1 MVGDDACSVCASLI
15 QKLLEFISN
24 MERNKQYRKDAKPPK
39 KPKIKTGKLS
49 KKNFEKLQQLGMNF
63 EYLPVSKNLMPQ
75 FEAAM
80 KKMGGTFFTG
90 GIEDNNSVYVAI
102 PAAQRNMAAL
112 AAQHM
117 LSKEIEIKPDGFIL
131 KDGNNKISE
140 EEMRITSDV
149 MSSYDIP
156 LFAFKTDDG
165 KYMTVFP
172 KEFEGQYNKAMEDVR
187 QQFNEINNIDIVRY
201 EQLSPLDKP
210 EYAAYIV
217 TDEEAQELAKLA
229 EFGELD
235 IKFAKTEQG
244 TAVFYSMDIA
254 EKIKNARKE
263 YAKSLSE
270 SERYRIDV
278 TDNTI
283 SMDIKNLLV
292 PELSDENTYF
302 LRVPNTSGKDYI
314 RLDKSDCEI
323 INGGKSIKTEL
334 DMEKKYSIY
343 DSAGNIKQKRSGEE
357 LVKSY
362 NTRHPHAT
370 KGTKVYEYG
379 QGRERV
385 NLFNK
390 EKNEIISAKLDNADV
405 MRTALKEHGITG
417 MTADMLMEDINK
429 KLSEPQKEIFN
440 YSKEKTEV
448 VYADIPNI
456 GEYLA
461 QSQLSQAIVGKV
473 CMTGEIPKDTGS
485 KCCVMDRNTNSFAV
499 LPVMPVKEVQAALS
513 QMGYSE
519 MSAKEIADKIIH
531 SYREGDVKELDE
543 VKETSLPKITPFETT
558 NAELQDCGYCKT
570 NDGIMLIRES
580 QDEYKYMTIDKES
593 PLADVERA
601 LHDKFGLVDDISAA
615 VVMKQLIA
623 EDIVKTAEPKTIGDD
638 VTVSQVTSRY
648 AEISHDGKSEMMPLD
663 KLDTEKLLA
672 MGIPEKTIGDI
683 QKSFEKA
690 EQEVMYPDKQNLA
703 SLIGNAKNMLMEK
716 VKAGGEKLKENIK
729 SVGQER

>member
-15 QKLLEFISN
+15 QKLLEFIAN

-63 EYLPVSKNLMPQ
+63 EYLPVLKNLMPQ

-90 GIEDNNSVYVAI
+90 GIEENNSVYVAI

-131 KDGNNKISE
+131 KDGNNKIDE

-149 MSSYDIP
+149 MNGYDIP

-165 KYMTVFP
+165 KYMTVVP
-172 KEFEGQYNKAMEDVR
+172 KEFEGQYIEAMKDVR
-187 QQFNEINNIDIVRY
+187 QQLNEINNIDIVRY
-201 EQLSPLDKP
+201 EQFSPLDKP
-210 EYAAYIV
+210 EFAAYIV

-235 IKFAKTEQG
+235 IKFVKTEQG
-244 TAVFYSMDIA
+244 TAVFYSTDIA
-254 EKIKNARKE
+254 PRISEAREE

-270 SERYRIDV
+270 SEQYWIDV

-390 EKNEIISAKLDNADV
+390 EKNEIISVKLDNADV
-405 MRTALKEHGITG
+405 MKTALKEHGITG
-417 MTADMLMEDINK
+417 KTADMLMNDINN

-440 YSKEKTEV
+440 YTREKTEV

-473 CMTGEIPKDTGS
+473 CMIGEIPKDTGS

-499 LPVMPVKEVQAALS
+499 LPIMPVKEVQAALS

-519 MSAKEIADKIIH
+519 ISAKEIADKIVR
-531 SYREGDVKELDE
+531 SYRDSDISEPEQE
-543 VKETSLPKITPFETT
+543 NEIIPSEITPFETV
-558 NAELQDCGYCKT
+558 NAELRDCGYCKT

-615 VVMKQLIA
+615 IVMKQLISD
-623 EDIVKTAEPKTIGDD
+623 DIVKTAESKTIGDD
-638 VTVSQVTSRY
+638 VKVSQVTSRY
-648 AEISHDGKSEMMPLD
+648 AEISHDGKSEMMLLD
-663 KLDTEKLLA
+663 KLDTEKLFA
-672 MGIPEKTIGDI
+672 MGVSEKVIGDI
-683 QKSFEKA
+683 QKSFDKSEN
-690 EQEVMYPDKQNLA
+690 EILHPDKQTLVG
-703 SLIGNAKNMLMEK
+703 LKIGAKNMLDK
-716 VKAGGEKLKENIK
+716 IKAGGEKIKENIK
-729 SVGQER
+729 TVGQER

>member
-15 QKLLEFISN
+15 QKLLEFIAN
-24 MERNKQYRKDAKPPK
+24 MERNRQYRKDAKPPK
-39 KPKIKTGKLS
+39 QPKIKTGKLS

-63 EYLPVSKNLMPQ
+63 EYLPISKNLMPQ

-90 GIEDNNSVYVAI
+90 GIEDSNSVYVAI

-131 KDGNNKISE
+131 KDGNDKISE
-140 EEMRITSDV
+140 EEMKVTSDI

-165 KYMTVFP
+165 KYMTVVP
-172 KEFEGQYNKAMEDVR
+172 KEFEGQYIEAMKDVR
-187 QQFNEINNIDIVRY
+187 EQLKEINNIDVVRY
-201 EQLSPLDKP
+201 DQFSPLDKP

-229 EFGELD
+229 EFGDLD
-235 IKFAKTEQG
+235 IQFTMTDKG
-244 TAVFYSMDIA
+244 TAVFYSTDI
-254 EKIKNARKE
+254 EDKIAGVREE

-270 SERYRIDV
+270 SEQYRIDV

-334 DMEKKYSIY
+334 DMERKYSVY
-343 DSAGNIKQKRSGEE
+343 DSSGNIKQSRSGEE
-357 LVKSY
+357 LSKSY

-390 EKNEIISAKLDNADV
+390 EKNEIISVKLDNV
-405 MRTALKEHGITG
+405 EVVRNALKEHGITG
-417 MTADMLMEDINK
+417 KTADMLMEDINN
-429 KLSEPQKEIFN
+429 KLSAPQKEIFN
-440 YSKEKTEV
+440 YTREKTEV

-461 QSQLSQAIVGKV
+461 QSQLSQAIVGKA

-519 MSAKEIADKIIH
+519 ISAKEIADKIVGN
-531 SYREGDVKELDE
+531 YREGDIKELDE
-543 VKETSLPKITPFETT
+543 VKETPLPKITPFETT
-558 NAELQDCGYCKT
+558 NAELQDCGFCKT
-570 NDGIMLIRES
+570 DDGIMIIRES

-601 LHDKFGLVDDISAA
+601 LHDKFNIVDDISAA
-615 VVMKQLIA
+615 VVMKQLISD
-623 EDIVKTAEPKTIGDD
+623 DIVKTAEPKTIGDD
-638 VTVSQVTSRY
+638 VTVSQITSKY
-648 AEISHDGKSEMMPLD
+648 IEISHDGKSEMMPLD

-672 MGIPEKTIGDI
+672 MGVSEKVIGDI
-683 QKSFEKA
+683 EKSFYKSENEILHTDRQTLTGLK
-690 EQEVMYPDKQNLA
+690 
-703 SLIGNAKNMLMEK
+703 IGAKNMLDK
-716 VKAGGEKLKENIK
+716 IKAGGEKVAETIK
-729 SVGQER
+729 NRGQER

>member
-15 QKLLEFISN
+15 QKLLEFIAN
-24 MERNKQYRKDAKPPK
+24 MERNKQYRKDAKPHK

-49 KKNFEKLQQLGMNF
+49 KKNFEKLQQLGMSF
-63 EYLPVSKNLMPQ
+63 EYLLVSKNLMPQ
-75 FEAAM
+75 FEVAM

-149 MSSYDIP
+149 MNSYDIP

-165 KYMTVFP
+165 KYMTVVP
-172 KEFEGQYNKAMEDVR
+172 KEFEGQYIEAMKDVR
-187 QQFNEINNIDIVRY
+187 EQLKEIHNIDVVRFD
-201 EQLSPLDKP
+201 QFSPLAKP
-210 EYAAYIV
+210 EFAAYIV
-217 TDEEAQELAKLA
+217 TDEEAHELAKLA

-235 IKFAKTEQG
+235 IKFAKAEQG
-244 TAVFYSMDIA
+244 TAVFYSTDIA
-254 EKIKNARKE
+254 EKIKTAREE

-270 SERYRIDV
+270 SEQYRIDV

-314 RLDKSDCEI
+314 RLDKSECEI

-334 DMEKKYSIY
+334 DMKRKYSVY
-343 DSAGNIKQKRSGEE
+343 DSAGNIKQKRIGEE
-357 LVKSY
+357 LAKSY

-370 KGTKVYEYG
+370 KGTKVYEHG

-390 EKNEIISAKLDNADV
+390 EKNEIISVKLDNADV

-417 MTADMLMEDINK
+417 KTADMLMDDINK

-440 YSKEKTEV
+440 YTREKTEV

-461 QSQLSQAIVGKV
+461 QSQLSQAIVGKM
-473 CMTGEIPKDTGS
+473 CMTGEITKDTGS

-519 MSAKEIADKIIH
+519 MSAKEIADKIVG

-558 NAELQDCGYCKT
+558 NAELRDCGYCNT

-580 QDEYKYMTIDKES
+580 SDEYKYMTIDKES
-593 PLADVERA
+593 SLADVERA
-601 LHDKFGLVDDISAA
+601 LHDKFNIVDDISAA
-615 VVMKQLIA
+615 VVMKQLIDD
-623 EDIVKTAEPKTIGDD
+623 DIVKTAEPKNIGDD
-638 VTVSQVTSRY
+638 VTVSQVTGKY
-648 AEISHDGKSEMMPLD
+648 IEIIHDGKSEMMPLD

-683 QKSFEKA
+683 RKSFEKA

>member
-1 MVGDDACSVCASLI
+1 MVGDDACSVCVSLI

-49 KKNFEKLQQLGMNF
+49 KKNFEKLQQLGMSF

-140 EEMRITSDV
+140 EEMKITSDV
-149 MSSYDIP
+149 MNSYDIP

-165 KYMTVFP
+165 KYMTVVP
-172 KEFEGQYNKAMEDVR
+172 KEFEGQYIEAMKDVR
-187 QQFNEINNIDIVRY
+187 QQLNKINNIDVVRFD
-201 EQLSPLDKP
+201 QFSPLDNP

-244 TAVFYSMDIA
+244 TAVFYSTDIA
-254 EKIKNARKE
+254 EKIKTAREE

-270 SERYRIDV
+270 SEQYRIDV

-314 RLDKSDCEI
+314 RLDKSECEI
-323 INGGKSIKTEL
+323 INGGKSIKTEV
-334 DMEKKYSIY
+334 DMEKNYSIY
-343 DSAGNIKQKRSGEE
+343 DSEGNIKQTRSGEE
-357 LVKSY
+357 LSKSY

-370 KGTKVYEYG
+370 KGTKVYEHG

-385 NLFNK
+385 NLFDK
-390 EKNEIISAKLDNADV
+390 EKNEIISVKLDNADV

-417 MTADMLMEDINK
+417 KTADMLMEDINN
-429 KLSEPQKEIFN
+429 KLSAPQKEIFN
-440 YSKEKTEV
+440 YTREKTEV

-473 CMTGEIPKDTGS
+473 CMTGEMPKDTGS

-558 NAELQDCGYCKT
+558 NAELRDCGYCNT
-570 NDGIMLIRES
+570 SDGIMLIRES
-580 QDEYKYMTIDKES
+580 SDEYKYMTIDKES
-593 PLADVERA
+593 SLADVERA
-601 LHDKFGLVDDISAA
+601 LHDKFNIVDDISAA
-615 VVMKQLIA
+615 VVMKQLIDD
-623 EDIVKTAEPKTIGDD
+623 DIVKTAEPKNIGDD
-638 VTVSQVTSRY
+638 VTVSQVTSKY
-648 AEISHDGKSEMMPLD
+648 IEIIHDGKSEMMPLD

-672 MGIPEKTIGDI
+672 MGVSEKVIGDI
-683 QKSFEKA
+683 QKSFDKSEN
-690 EQEVMYPDKQNLA
+690 EVLHPDRQTLVGLK
-703 SLIGNAKNMLMEK
+703 IGAKNMLDK
-716 VKAGGEKLKENIK
+716 IKAGGEKLKGNIK

>member
-15 QKLLEFISN
+15 QKLLEFIAN
-24 MERNKQYRKDAKPPK
+24 MERNRQYRKDAKPPK
-39 KPKIKTGKLS
+39 QPKIKTGKLS

-63 EYLPVSKNLMPQ
+63 EYLPISKNLMPQ

-90 GIEDNNSVYVAI
+90 GIEDSNSVYVAI

-131 KDGNNKISE
+131 KDGNDKISE
-140 EEMRITSDV
+140 EEMKVTSDI

-165 KYMTVFP
+165 KYMTVVP
-172 KEFEGQYNKAMEDVR
+172 KEFEGQYIEAMKDVR
-187 QQFNEINNIDIVRY
+187 EQLKEINNIDVVRY
-201 EQLSPLDKP
+201 DQFSPLDKP

-229 EFGELD
+229 EFGDLD
-235 IKFAKTEQG
+235 IQFTMTDKG
-244 TAVFYSMDIA
+244 TAVFYSTDI
-254 EKIKNARKE
+254 EDKIAGVREE

-270 SERYRIDV
+270 SEQYRIDV

-314 RLDKSDCEI
+314 RLDKSECEI

-334 DMEKKYSIY
+334 DMKRKYSVY
-343 DSAGNIKQKRSGEE
+343 DSAGNIKQKRIGEE
-357 LVKSY
+357 LAKSY

-370 KGTKVYEYG
+370 KGTKVYEHG

-390 EKNEIISAKLDNADV
+390 EKNEIISVKLDNADV
-405 MRTALKEHGITG
+405 VRTALKEHGITG
-417 MTADMLMEDINK
+417 KTADMLMEDIYN

-440 YSKEKTEV
+440 YTREKTEV

-473 CMTGEIPKDTGS
+473 CMTGEIPKDTGA
-485 KCCVMDRNTNSFAV
+485 KCCVLDNNKNEFAV
-499 LPVMPVKEVQAALS
+499 IPVMPVKEVQAALS

-519 MSAKEIADKIIH
+519 ISAKEIADKIVR
-531 SYREGDVKELDE
+531 SYRDSDISEPEQE
-543 VKETSLPKITPFETT
+543 NEIIPSEITPFETV
-558 NAELQDCGYCKT
+558 NAELRDCGYCKT

-580 QDEYKYMTIDKES
+580 SDEYKYMTVDKDS
-593 PLADVERA
+593 SLADVERA
-601 LHDKFGLVDDISAA
+601 LHDKFGLVDDISAV
-615 VVMKQLIA
+615 VVMKQLISD
-623 EDIVKTAEPKTIGDD
+623 DIVKTAEPKTIGDD
-638 VTVSQVTSRY
+638 VKVSQVTSRY

-663 KLDTEKLLA
+663 KLDIERLLA
-672 MGIPEKTIGDI
+672 MGVSEKIIGDV
-683 QKSFEKA
+683 QKSFDKLEN
-690 EQEVMYPDKQNLA
+690 EMLHPDRQTLTGLK
-703 SLIGNAKNMLMEK
+703 IGAKNMLGK
-716 VKAGGEKLKENIK
+716 IKAGGEKVAETIK
-729 SVGQER
+729 NRGQER

>member
-49 KKNFEKLQQLGMNF
+49 KKNFEKLQQLGMSF
-63 EYLPVSKNLMPQ
+63 EYLPVSKNLMLQ

-102 PAAQRNMAAL
+102 PTAQRNMAAL
-112 AAQHM
+112 AAQYM
-117 LSKEIEIKPDGFIL
+117 LSKEIEIKPDSFIL

-149 MSSYDIP
+149 MNSYDIP

-187 QQFNEINNIDIVRY
+187 QQLNEINNIDVVRY
-201 EQLSPLDKP
+201 EQFSPLDKP

-235 IKFAKTEQG
+235 IQFAMTDKG
-244 TAVFYSMDIA
+244 TAVFYSTDIA
-254 EKIKNARKE
+254 PRISEAREE

-270 SERYRIDV
+270 SEQYWIDV

-292 PELSDENTYF
+292 PEFSDEDTYF
-302 LRVPNTSGKDYI
+302 LRVPNTSGKDYV
-314 RLDKSDCEI
+314 RLDKSECEI
-323 INGGKSIKTEL
+323 INGGKSIKTEV

-343 DSAGNIKQKRSGEE
+343 DSEGNIKQTRSGEE
-357 LVKSY
+357 LSKSY

-390 EKNEIISAKLDNADV
+390 EKNEIISVKLDSADV
-405 MRTALKEHGITG
+405 VRTALKEHGITG
-417 MTADMLMEDINK
+417 KTADMLMEDINN
-429 KLSEPQKEIFN
+429 KLSAPQKEIFRL
-440 YSKEKTEV
+440 KKGPPQPCT
-448 VYADIPNI
+448 
-456 GEYLA
+456 
-461 QSQLSQAIVGKV
+461 
-473 CMTGEIPKDTGS
+473 
-485 KCCVMDRNTNSFAV
+485 
-499 LPVMPVKEVQAALS
+499 
-513 QMGYSE
+513 
-519 MSAKEIADKIIH
+519 
-531 SYREGDVKELDE
+531 
-543 VKETSLPKITPFETT
+543 
-558 NAELQDCGYCKT
+558 
-570 NDGIMLIRES
+570 
-580 QDEYKYMTIDKES
+580 
-593 PLADVERA
+593 
-601 LHDKFGLVDDISAA
+601 AA
-615 VVMKQLIA
+615 VPIF
-623 EDIVKTAEPKTIGDD
+623 IHP
-638 VTVSQVTSRY
+638 
-648 AEISHDGKSEMMPLD
+648 
-663 KLDTEKLLA
+663 
-672 MGIPEKTIGDI
+672 
-683 QKSFEKA
+683 
-690 EQEVMYPDKQNLA
+690 
-703 SLIGNAKNMLMEK
+703 
-716 VKAGGEKLKENIK
+716 
-729 SVGQER
+729 

>member
-15 QKLLEFISN
+15 QKLLEFIAN

-63 EYLPVSKNLMPQ
+63 EYLPISKNLMPQ

-102 PAAQRNMAAL
+102 PAAQRNMATL
-112 AAQHM
+112 ASQHM
-117 LSKEIEIKPDGFIL
+117 LSKEIEIKPDSFIL
-131 KDGNNKISE
+131 KDGNDKISE
-140 EEMRITSDV
+140 EEMKVTSDI

-165 KYMTVFP
+165 KYMTVVP
-172 KEFEGQYNKAMEDVR
+172 KEFEGQYIEAMKDVR
-187 QQFNEINNIDIVRY
+187 EQLKEINNIDVVRY
-201 EQLSPLDKP
+201 DQFSPLDNP
-210 EYAAYIV
+210 EFAAYIV

-235 IKFAKTEQG
+235 IKFVKAEQG
-244 TAVFYSMDIA
+244 TAVFYSTDIA
-254 EKIKNARKE
+254 PRISEAREE

-270 SERYRIDV
+270 SEQYWIDV

-334 DMEKKYSIY
+334 DMERKYSVY
-343 DSAGNIKQKRSGEE
+343 DNSGNIKQSRSGEE
-357 LVKSY
+357 LSKSY

-390 EKNEIISAKLDNADV
+390 EKNEIISVKLDNADV

-417 MTADMLMEDINK
+417 KTADMLMEDIYN
-429 KLSEPQKEIFN
+429 KLSEPQKESFN
-440 YSKEKTEV
+440 YTKEKTEV

-513 QMGYSE
+513 QLRYSE
-519 MSAKEIADKIIH
+519 MSAKEIADKIVH
-531 SYREGDVKELDE
+531 SYRDGDVSEPEQTKEISGE
-543 VKETSLPKITPFETT
+543 RITPFETS
-558 NAELQDCGYCKT
+558 NAELRDCGYCKT

-580 QDEYKYMTIDKES
+580 EDAYKYMSVDRDS
-593 PLADVERA
+593 SLADVEKA

-615 VVMKQLIA
+615 VVMKTLITD
-623 EDIVKTAEPKTIGDD
+623 EIVKTAEPKTIGDD
-638 VTVSQVTSRY
+638 VTVSQLTSRY
-648 AEISHDGKSEMMPLD
+648 AEISYNGKSEMMPLN
-663 KLDTEKLLA
+663 KFDTDKLLA
-672 MGIPEKTIGDI
+672 MGISEKVIGDI
-683 QKSFEKA
+683 RKSFDKA
-690 EQEVMYPDKQNLA
+690 EQEALHPEKQTLSGLKA
-703 SLIGNAKNMLMEK
+703 NAKNMF
-716 VKAGGEKLKENIK
+716 EKLKEGSGKVIENIK
-729 SVGQER
+729 NMGQER

>member
-15 QKLLEFISN
+15 QKLLEFIAN
-24 MERNKQYRKDAKPPK
+24 MERNKQYRKDAKPHK

-49 KKNFEKLQQLGMNF
+49 KKNFEKLQQLGMSF

-75 FEAAM
+75 FEVAM

-149 MSSYDIP
+149 MNSYDIP

-165 KYMTVFP
+165 KYMTVVP
-172 KEFEGQYNKAMEDVR
+172 KEFEGQYIEAMKDVR
-187 QQFNEINNIDIVRY
+187 EQLKEIHNIDVVRFD
-201 EQLSPLDKP
+201 QFSPLAKP
-210 EYAAYIV
+210 EFAAYIV
-217 TDEEAQELAKLA
+217 TDEEAHELAKLA

-235 IKFAKTEQG
+235 IKFAKAEQG
-244 TAVFYSMDIA
+244 TAVFYSTDIA
-254 EKIKNARKE
+254 EKIKTAREE

-270 SERYRIDV
+270 SEQYWIDV

-314 RLDKSDCEI
+314 QLDKSDCEV

-334 DMEKKYSIY
+334 DMEKKYSVY
-343 DSAGNIKQKRSGEE
+343 DSSEKIKQSRSGEE
-357 LVKSY
+357 LAKSY

-379 QGRERV
+379 QGRERI

-390 EKNEIISAKLDNADV
+390 EKNEIISVKLDNSDV
-405 MRTALKEHGITG
+405 VRTALKEHGITG
-417 MTADMLMEDINK
+417 RTADMLMEDIYN

-440 YSKEKTEV
+440 YTREKTEV

-485 KCCVMDRNTNSFAV
+485 KCCVLDNNKNEFAV
-499 LPVMPVKEVQAALS
+499 IPVMPVKEVQAALS

-519 MSAKEIADKIIH
+519 MSAKEIADKIIR
-531 SYREGDVKELDE
+531 SYRDSDMSEPERE
-543 VKETSLPKITPFETT
+543 NEIIPSEITSFETV
-558 NAELQDCGYCKT
+558 NAELRDCGFCKT
-570 NDGIMLIRES
+570 DDGIMLIRES

-601 LHDKFGLVDDISAA
+601 LHDKFGLIDDISAA

-623 EDIVKTAEPKTIGDD
+623 GDIVKIAEPKTIGDD
-638 VTVSQVTSRY
+638 VTVSQVTSKY
-648 AEISHDGKSEMMPLD
+648 IEISHDGKSEMMPLD

-672 MGIPEKTIGDI
+672 MGVSEKIIGDV
-683 QKSFEKA
+683 QKSFDKSEN
-690 EQEVMYPDKQNLA
+690 EMLHPDRQTLTGLK
-703 SLIGNAKNMLMEK
+703 IGAKNMLDK
-716 VKAGGEKLKENIK
+716 IKAGGEKIKENIK

>member
-15 QKLLEFISN
+15 QKLLEFIAN
-24 MERNKQYRKDAKPPK
+24 MERNKQFRKDSQPPK

-49 KKNFEKLQQLGMNF
+49 KKNFEKLQQLGMSF

-102 PAAQRNMAAL
+102 PAAQRNMATL
-112 AAQHM
+112 ASQHM
-117 LSKEIEIKPDGFIL
+117 LSKEIEIKPDSFIL
-131 KDGNNKISE
+131 KDGNDKISE
-140 EEMRITSDV
+140 EEMKVTSDI

-156 LFAFKTDDG
+156 LFAFRTDEG
-165 KYMTVFP
+165 KYMTVVP
-172 KEFEGQYNKAMEDVR
+172 KEFEGQYIKAMKDVR
-187 QQFNEINNIDIVRY
+187 EQLKEINNIDVVRY
-201 EQLSPLDKP
+201 DQFSPLDKP
-210 EYAAYIV
+210 EFAAYIV

-229 EFGELD
+229 DFGNLG
-235 IKFAKTEQG
+235 IQFAMTDKG
-244 TAVFYSMDIA
+244 TAVFYSTDI
-254 EKIKNARKE
+254 EDKIAGVREE

-270 SERYRIDV
+270 SEQYCIDV

-283 SMDIKNLLV
+283 SMDIKNLLL

-334 DMEKKYSIY
+334 DMERKYSVY
-343 DSAGNIKQKRSGEE
+343 DSSGNIKQSRSGEE
-357 LVKSY
+357 LSKSY
-362 NTRHPHAT
+362 NIRHPHAT

-390 EKNEIISAKLDNADV
+390 EKNEIISVKLDNV
-405 MRTALKEHGITG
+405 EVVRNALKEHGITG
-417 MTADMLMEDINK
+417 KTADMLMEDINN
-429 KLSEPQKEIFN
+429 KLSAPQKEIFN
-440 YSKEKTEV
+440 YTREKTEV

-461 QSQLSQAIVGKV
+461 QSQLSQAIVGRK
-473 CMTGEIPKDTGS
+473 CISGEIPKDTGA
-485 KCCVMDRNTNSFAV
+485 KCCVLDNNKNEFAV
-499 LPVMPVKEVQAALS
+499 IPVMPVKEVQATLS

-519 MSAKEIADKIIH
+519 MSAKEIADKIVGN
-531 SYREGDVKELDE
+531 YRYGDISEPE
-543 VKETSLPKITPFETT
+543 RGNEIIPSEITSFETV
-558 NAELQDCGYCKT
+558 NAELQDCGFCKT
-570 NDGIMLIRES
+570 DDGIMLIRES

-593 PLADVERA
+593 SLADVESA
-601 LHDKFGLVDDISAA
+601 LHDKFNIIDDISAA
-615 VVMKQLIA
+615 VVMKQLISD
-623 EDIVKTAEPKTIGDD
+623 DIVKTAEPKVIGDD
-638 VTVSQVTSRY
+638 VTVSQITSKY
-648 AEISHDGKSEMMPLD
+648 IEISHDGKSEMMPLD
-663 KLDTEKLLA
+663 KLDIEKLLA
-672 MGIPEKTIGDI
+672 IGVSEKFIGDI
-683 QKSFEKA
+683 QKSFDKSEN
-690 EQEVMYPDKQNLA
+690 EILHPDRQTLTGLK
-703 SLIGNAKNMLMEK
+703 IGAKNMLDK
-716 VKAGGEKLKENIK
+716 IKAGGEKLKENIK

>member
-15 QKLLEFISN
+15 QKLLEFIAN
-24 MERNKQYRKDAKPPK
+24 MERNRQYRKDAKPPK
-39 KPKIKTGKLS
+39 QPKIKTGKLS
-49 KKNFEKLQQLGMNF
+49 KKNFEKLQQLGMSF

-75 FEAAM
+75 YEAAM

-117 LSKEIEIKPDGFIL
+117 LSKEIEIKPDSFIL
-131 KDGNNKISE
+131 KDGNNKIGE

-149 MSSYDIP
+149 MNSYDIP

-165 KYMTVFP
+165 KYMTVVP
-172 KEFEGQYNKAMEDVR
+172 KEFEGQYNKAMKDVR
-187 QQFNEINNIDIVRY
+187 QQLNEINNIDVVRY
-201 EQLSPLDKP
+201 DQFSPLDKP

-244 TAVFYSMDIA
+244 TAVFYSTDIA
-254 EKIKNARKE
+254 PKFSEAREE

-270 SERYRIDV
+270 SEQYRIDV

-334 DMEKKYSIY
+334 DMEKKYSVY
-343 DSAGNIKQKRSGEE
+343 DSSGKIKQSRSGEE
-357 LVKSY
+357 LSKSY

-370 KGTKVYEYG
+370 KGTNVYEHG

-390 EKNEIISAKLDNADV
+390 EKNEIISVKLDNADV

-417 MTADMLMEDINK
+417 MTADMLMEDINN
-429 KLSEPQKEIFN
+429 KLSAPQKEIFN
-440 YSKEKTEV
+440 YTREKTEV
-448 VYADIPNI
+448 VYVDIPNI

-499 LPVMPVKEVQAALS
+499 LPVMPVKEVQEALS

-519 MSAKEIADKIIH
+519 MSAKEIADKIAG
-531 SYREGDVKELDE
+531 SYRDGDISEPE
-543 VKETSLPKITPFETT
+543 RENEIIPSEITSFETV
-558 NAELQDCGYCKT
+558 NAELQDCGFCKT
-570 NDGIMLIRES
+570 DDGIMLIRES

-593 PLADVERA
+593 SLADVESA
-601 LHDKFGLVDDISAA
+601 LHDKFNIIDDISAA

-623 EDIVKTAEPKTIGDD
+623 DDIVKTAESKTIGDD
-638 VTVSQVTSRY
+638 VTVSQVTSKY
-648 AEISHDGKSEMMPLD
+648 VEISHDGKSEMMPLD

-683 QKSFEKA
+683 RKSFEKA
-690 EQEVMYPDKQNLA
+690 EQEFMYPDKQNLA

-729 SVGQER
+729 LVGQER

>member
-15 QKLLEFISN
+15 QKLLEFIAN

-49 KKNFEKLQQLGMNF
+49 KKNFEKLQQLGMSF

-90 GIEDNNSVYVAI
+90 GIEDNNNIFVAI
-102 PAAQRNMAAL
+102 PASQRNLSAL

-117 LSKEIEIKPDGFIL
+117 LSKEIEKSPDAFIL

-149 MSSYDIP
+149 MNAYDIP
-156 LFAFKTDDG
+156 MFAFKTDDG
-165 KYMTVFP
+165 KYMTVVP
-172 KEFEGQYNKAMEDVR
+172 KEFEGQYVKAMEDVK
-187 QQFNEINNIDIVRY
+187 QQLKEINNIDVVRF
-201 EQLSPLDKP
+201 EQTSPLDKP
-210 EYAAYIV
+210 EYSAFIV
-217 TDEEAQELAKLA
+217 TDEEARELAK
-229 EFGELD
+229 FDELD

-244 TAVFYSMDIA
+244 TVAFCISDISD
-254 EKIKNARKE
+254 KIGAARDE
-263 YAKSLSE
+263 YKASLSE
-270 SERYRIDV
+270 SEKYFIDV

-283 SMDIKNLLV
+283 SMDMKNLLV

-314 RLDKSDCEI
+314 RLDKSNCEI
-323 INGGKSIKTEL
+323 INGGKSIKAEL
-334 DMEKKYSIY
+334 DMERKYSVY
-343 DSAGNIKQKRSGEE
+343 DSAGNIKQSRSGEE
-357 LVKSY
+357 LSKSY

-370 KGTKVYEYG
+370 KGTKVYEHG
-379 QGRERV
+379 QGREWV
-385 NLFNK
+385 NLFDK
-390 EKNEIISAKLDNADV
+390 EKNEIISVKLDNADV

-417 MTADMLMEDINK
+417 KTADMLMEDINN
-429 KLSEPQKEIFN
+429 KLSAPQKEIFN
-440 YSKEKTEV
+440 YTMEKTEV

-519 MSAKEIADKIIH
+519 MSSKEIADKIVR
-531 SYREGDVKELDE
+531 SYRDSDMSEPERE
-543 VKETSLPKITPFETT
+543 NEITPSEITSFETV
-558 NAELQDCGYCKT
+558 NAELRDCGFCKT

-615 VVMKQLIA
+615 IVMKQLISD
-623 EDIVKTAEPKTIGDD
+623 DIVKTAEPKTIGDD
-638 VTVSQVTSRY
+638 VTVSQVTSKY
-648 AEISHDGKSEMMPLD
+648 IEISHDGKSEMMPLD

-672 MGIPEKTIGDI
+672 MGVSENVIGDI
-683 QKSFEKA
+683 QKSFDKSEN
-690 EQEVMYPDKQNLA
+690 EMLHPDRQTLKGLK
-703 SLIGNAKNMLMEK
+703 IGAKNMLDK
-716 VKAGGEKLKENIK
+716 IKAGGEKVAETIK
-729 SVGQER
+729 NRGQER

>member
-15 QKLLEFISN
+15 QKLLEFIAN
-24 MERNKQYRKDAKPPK
+24 MERNRQYRKDAKPPK
-39 KPKIKTGKLS
+39 QPKIKTGNLS
-49 KKNFEKLQQLGMNF
+49 KKNFEKLQQLGMSF

-131 KDGNNKISE
+131 RDGNNKISE

-149 MSSYDIP
+149 MNSYDIP

-165 KYMTVFP
+165 KYMTVVP

-187 QQFNEINNIDIVRY
+187 KQLNEINNIDVVRY
-201 EQLSPLDKP
+201 EQFSPLDNP

-235 IKFAKTEQG
+235 IQFAMTDKG
-244 TAVFYSMDIA
+244 TAVFYSTDIA
-254 EKIKNARKE
+254 EKIKTAREE

-270 SERYRIDV
+270 SEQYRIDV

-314 RLDKSDCEI
+314 RLDKSDCDI

-334 DMEKKYSIY
+334 DMEKKYSVY
-343 DSAGNIKQKRSGEE
+343 DSAGNIKQKRIGEE
-357 LVKSY
+357 LAKSY

-370 KGTKVYEYG
+370 KGTKVYEHG

-390 EKNEIISAKLDNADV
+390 EKNEIISVKLDNSEV
-405 MRTALKEHGITG
+405 VRNALKEHGITG
-417 MTADMLMEDINK
+417 KTADMLMNDINN

-440 YSKEKTEV
+440 YTKENTEV

-461 QSQLSQAIVGKV
+461 QSQLSQ
-473 CMTGEIPKDTGS
+473 
-485 KCCVMDRNTNSFAV
+485 
-499 LPVMPVKEVQAALS
+499 
-513 QMGYSE
+513 MGYSE
-519 MSAKEIADKIIH
+519 MSAKEIADKIVR
-531 SYREGDVKELDE
+531 SYRDSDISEPERE
-543 VKETSLPKITPFETT
+543 NENIPSEITSFETV
-558 NAELQDCGYCKT
+558 NAELRDCGFCKT

-580 QDEYKYMTIDKES
+580 QDEYKYMTIDKDS
-593 PLADVERA
+593 SLADVERA
-601 LHDKFGLVDDISAA
+601 LHDKFNIVDDISAA
-615 VVMKQLIA
+615 VVMKQLISD
-623 EDIVKTAEPKTIGDD
+623 DIVKTAEPKTIGDD
-638 VTVSQVTSRY
+638 VTVSQITSKY
-648 AEISHDGKSEMMPLD
+648 IEISHDGKSEMMPLD

-672 MGIPEKTIGDI
+672 MGVSEKVIGDI
-683 QKSFEKA
+683 QKSFDKSENKILH
-690 EQEVMYPDKQNLA
+690 PDKQTLVG
-703 SLIGNAKNMLMEK
+703 LKIGAKNMLDK
-716 VKAGGEKLKENIK
+716 IKAGGEKIKENIK
-729 SVGQER
+729 TVGQER

>member
-15 QKLLEFISN
+15 QKLLEFIAN
-24 MERNKQYRKDAKPPK
+24 MERNRQYRKDAKPPK
-39 KPKIKTGKLS
+39 QPKIKTGKLL

-63 EYLPVSKNLMPQ
+63 EYLPISKDLMPQ

-131 KDGNNKISE
+131 KDGNNKIGE
-140 EEMRITSDV
+140 EEMKITSDV
-149 MSSYDIP
+149 MNSYDIP

-165 KYMTVFP
+165 KYMTVVP

-187 QQFNEINNIDIVRY
+187 QQLNEINNIDVVRY
-201 EQLSPLDKP
+201 DQLSPLDKP
-210 EYAAYIV
+210 EFAAYII

-244 TAVFYSMDIA
+244 TAVFYSTDIS
-254 EKIKNARKE
+254 EKITTAREE

-270 SERYRIDV
+270 SEQYRIDV

-283 SMDIKNLLV
+283 SMDIKNLLI

-334 DMEKKYSIY
+334 DMERKYSIY
-343 DSAGNIKQKRSGEE
+343 DSSGNIKQSRSGEE
-357 LVKSY
+357 LSKSY

-370 KGTKVYEYG
+370 KGTKVYEHG

-390 EKNEIISAKLDNADV
+390 EKNEIISVKLDNADV

-417 MTADMLMEDINK
+417 KTADMLMDDINK

-440 YSKEKTEV
+440 YTREKTEV

-461 QSQLSQAIVGKV
+461 QSQLSQAIVGKM
-473 CMTGEIPKDTGS
+473 CMTGEITKDTGS

-519 MSAKEIADKIIH
+519 MSAKEIADKIVG

-558 NAELQDCGYCKT
+558 NAELRDCGYCNT

-580 QDEYKYMTIDKES
+580 SDEYKYMTIDKES
-593 PLADVERA
+593 SLADVERA
-601 LHDKFGLVDDISAA
+601 LHDKFNIVDDISAA
-615 VVMKQLIA
+615 VVMKQLIDD
-623 EDIVKTAEPKTIGDD
+623 DIVKTAEPKNIGDD
-638 VTVSQVTSRY
+638 VTVSQVTGKY
-648 AEISHDGKSEMMPLD
+648 IEIIHDGKSEMMPLD

-672 MGIPEKTIGDI
+672 MGISEKTIGDI
-683 QKSFEKA
+683 RKSFEKA

>member
-244 TAVFYSMDIA
+244 TAVFYSTDIA
-254 EKIKNARKE
+254 EKIKTAREE

-270 SERYRIDV
+270 SEQYRIDV

-648 AEISHDGKSEMMPLD
+648 AEISHDGKSKMMPLD
-663 KLDTEKLLA
+663 KLDIEKLLA
-672 MGIPEKTIGDI
+672 IGVSEKVIGDI
-683 QKSFEKA
+683 QKSFDKSEN
-690 EQEVMYPDKQNLA
+690 EMLHPDRQTLTGLK
-703 SLIGNAKNMLMEK
+703 IGAKNMLDK
-716 VKAGGEKLKENIK
+716 IKAGGEKVAETIK
-729 SVGQER
+729 NRGQER

>member
-15 QKLLEFISN
+15 QKLLEFIAN
-24 MERNKQYRKDAKPPK
+24 MEHNKQYRKGMKPPK
-39 KPKIKTGKLS
+39 TPKIKTGKLS
-49 KKNFEKLQQLGMNF
+49 KKCFKKLQQAGTSF
-63 EYLPVSKNLMPQ
+63 EYLPVPKKLMPQ
-75 FEAAM
+75 FETAM

-90 GIEDNNSVYVAI
+90 GIEDNNNIYVAI
-102 PAAQRNMAAL
+102 HAAQRNMAAL

-117 LSKEIEIKPDGFIL
+117 LSKEIENKPDAFIL
-131 KDGNNKISE
+131 KGGNNKISE

-149 MSSYDIP
+149 MNSYDIP
-156 LFAFKTDDG
+156 MFAFRTDDG
-165 KYMTVFP
+165 KYMTVIP
-172 KEFEGQYNKAMEDVR
+172 KEFEGQFNKAMEDVK
-187 QQFNEINNIDIVRY
+187 QQLDQLKNIDVVRY
-201 EQLSPLDKP
+201 DQFSPLDKP
-210 EYAAYIV
+210 EKVAYIV
-217 TDEEAQELAKLA
+217 TEEEAQELAKAAKL
-229 EFGELD
+229 GDLD
-235 IKFAKTEQG
+235 IQFAKTEQG
-244 TAVFYSMDIA
+244 TAVLYNSDIA
-254 EKIKNARKE
+254 EKIEATRE
-263 YAKSLSE
+263 DYAKAVFE
-270 SERYRIDV
+270 SEAFLIDV

-283 SMDIKNLLV
+283 SMDINKLLV

-302 LRVPNTSGKDYI
+302 VRVPNTSGKDYI

-334 DMEKKYSIY
+334 DMEKSYSIY
-343 DSAGNIKQKRSGEE
+343 DSTGNIKQERSGEE
-357 LVKSY
+357 LSKSY

-370 KGTKVYEYG
+370 KGTKVYEHG

-390 EKNEIISAKLDNADV
+390 EKNEIISVKLDKADV

-417 MTADMLMEDINK
+417 KTADMLMEDINK
-429 KLSEPQKEIFN
+429 KLSDPQKEVFGF
-440 YSKEKTEV
+440 SREKTEV

-519 MSAKEIADKIIH
+519 MSSKEIADKIVR
-531 SYREGDVKELDE
+531 SYREGDVNELDE
-543 VKETSLPKITPFETT
+543 ITPSPKITPFETT
-558 NAELQDCGYCKT
+558 NAELQDCGFCKT
-570 NDGIMLIRES
+570 DDGIMLIRES
-580 QDEYKYMTIDKES
+580 QDDYKYMTIDKDS

-601 LHDKFGLVDDISAA
+601 LHDKFNIVDDISAA
-615 VVMKQLIA
+615 IIMKQLISD
-623 EDIVKTAEPKTIGDD
+623 DIVKTAEPKTIGDD
-638 VTVSQVTSRY
+638 VTVSQVTSGY
-648 AEISHDGKSEMMPLD
+648 VEISHDGKSEMMPLD

-672 MGIPEKTIGDI
+672 MGVSEKVIGDI
-683 QKSFEKA
+683 QKSFDKSEN
-690 EQEVMYPDKQNLA
+690 EILHPDRQTLTGLK
-703 SLIGNAKNMLMEK
+703 IGAKNMLDK
-716 VKAGGEKLKENIK
+716 IKAGGEKLKENIK

>member
-201 EQLSPLDKP
+201 DQLSPLDNP
-210 EYAAYIV
+210 EFAAYII

-229 EFGELD
+229 EFGELN
-235 IKFAKTEQG
+235 IQFAMTDKG
-244 TAVFYSMDIA
+244 MAVFYSTDIEDKIA
-254 EKIKNARKE
+254 GVREK

-648 AEISHDGKSEMMPLD
+648 AEISHDGKSKMMPLD
-663 KLDTEKLLA
+663 KLDIEKLLA
-672 MGIPEKTIGDI
+672 IGVSEKVIGDI
-683 QKSFEKA
+683 QKSFDKSEN
-690 EQEVMYPDKQNLA
+690 EMLHPDRQTLTGLK
-703 SLIGNAKNMLMEK
+703 IGAKNMLDK
-716 VKAGGEKLKENIK
+716 IKAGGEKVAETIK
-729 SVGQER
+729 NRGQER

>member
-15 QKLLEFISN
+15 QKLLEFIAN

-39 KPKIKTGKLS
+39 KSKIKTGKLS
-49 KKNFEKLQQLGMNF
+49 KKNFEKLQQLGMSF

-117 LSKEIEIKPDGFIL
+117 LSKEIEIKPNGFIL
-131 KDGNNKISE
+131 RDGNNKIGE

-149 MSSYDIP
+149 MNSYDIP

-165 KYMTVFP
+165 KYMTVVP
-172 KEFEGQYNKAMEDVR
+172 KEFEGQYIKAMKDVR
-187 QQFNEINNIDIVRY
+187 EQLKEINNIDVVRY
-201 EQLSPLDKP
+201 DQFSPLDKP

-244 TAVFYSMDIA
+244 TAVFYSTDIA
-254 EKIKNARKE
+254 PKIFEAREE
-263 YAKSLSE
+263 YAKSLSG
-270 SERYRIDV
+270 SEQYRIDV
-278 TDNTI
+278 TDNAI

-334 DMEKKYSIY
+334 DMEKKYSVY
-343 DSAGNIKQKRSGEE
+343 DSSGKIKQSRSGEE
-357 LVKSY
+357 LSKSY

-370 KGTKVYEYG
+370 KGTNVYEHG

-390 EKNEIISAKLDNADV
+390 EKNEIISVKLDNADV

-417 MTADMLMEDINK
+417 MTADMLMEDINN
-429 KLSEPQKEIFN
+429 KLSAPQKEIFN
-440 YSKEKTEV
+440 YTREKTEV
-448 VYADIPNI
+448 VYVDIPNI

-499 LPVMPVKEVQAALS
+499 LPVMPVKEVQEALS

-519 MSAKEIADKIIH
+519 MSAKEIADKIAG
-531 SYREGDVKELDE
+531 SYRDGDISEPE
-543 VKETSLPKITPFETT
+543 RENEIIPSEITSFETV
-558 NAELQDCGYCKT
+558 NAELQDCGFCKT
-570 NDGIMLIRES
+570 DDGIMLIRES

-593 PLADVERA
+593 SLADVESA
-601 LHDKFGLVDDISAA
+601 LHDKFNIIDDISAA

-623 EDIVKTAEPKTIGDD
+623 DDIVKTAESKTIGDD
-638 VTVSQVTSRY
+638 VTVSQVTSKY
-648 AEISHDGKSEMMPLD
+648 VEISHDGKSEMMPLD

-683 QKSFEKA
+683 RKSFEKA
-690 EQEVMYPDKQNLA
+690 EQEFMYPDKQNLA

-729 SVGQER
+729 LVGQER